1 MCPGGF
7 LRRVARL
14 FPWGSYMT
22 DAEFLAWFIG
32 SLVGAYWLGFQWGKY
47 AKIIRD
53 LGNAA

>member
-1 MCPGGF
+1 
-7 LRRVARL
+7 
-14 FPWGSYMT
+14 MT

-32 SLVGAYWLGFQWGKY
+32 ALVGAYWLGFQWGKY